1 MLKRS
6 LKFFLFAL
14 MLFGIAMMF
23 GCGSDGSN
31 GADGAS
37 AYDVAV
43 ANGFNGSEAEWLA
56 SLKGDSGEEI
66 ATIESCNV
74 CHGGGADRDVAVV
87 HTENAAAM
95 SDGTL
100 IAEITDITNDGAGN
114 LTVFFSVVDGDGVGV
129 AGLGG
134 DILLGDLVPGAESGW
149 DSTYAQEW
157 EWFYGAP
164 VINDLTGGDYSYNV
178 VANMATLEADDADH
192 PYFSTAHTKRVVI
205 EVQGDGYKPAT
216 IVQDF
221 DLTGGVADGSPI
233 LVDPVAVKAPAEGCK
248 TCHGEMMVGGAAQ
261 THGGRTVPFAD
272 TRACV
277 LCHSPAPLG
286 YSGDNMLNDSAY
298 LARFIHAI
306 HSAKS
311 SADIPPISS
320 DPADECTG
328 FAEFEE
334 GCGHARY
341 PDADG
346 VHQGYGVV
354 TFPQEIANCTI
365 CHTGSDNMTDNW
377 KTNPTM
383 EICSSCHT
391 DVNFDTGTNHGGGI
405 QENNGFCRGCH
416 PADGPGF
423 GLSVTVAHAIVPAAM
438 DVPEFDVTIEITGA
452 SGAGGEFITG
462 DTPIVTVTLAAA
474 DGGPAADYTAAMD
487 DDNDR
492 DGVLAQA
499 ELVVYGPRS
508 NADLVLGGGG
518 DLMLPT
524 TDAHVQ
530 TTASGFVYVMDPIPA
545 EMAAGTYL
553 VRFEGGDYGVVDAT
567 DYITHSTAVKAFQ
580 VGTTT
585 VEAKVAGDN
594 CIICHGDTRMHLQG
608 AHPHNAAFDTDE
620 CLACHNYSGGYGTP
634 ISRRVHAIHSS
645 SEVGADGHNRE
656 WVEIT
661 FPQSDVAE
669 SFEERETSRCYICHD
684 NASETYLAPDANTQP
699 AEWGSPCI
707 GCHGDVPGTQGH
719 MQQNGASVE

>member
-298 LARFIHAI
+298 LARFIHARVI
-306 HSAKS
+306 IKS
-311 SADIPPISS
+311 
-320 DPADECTG
+320 C
-328 FAEFEE
+328 
-334 GCGHARY
+334 
-341 PDADG
+341 
-346 VHQGYGVV
+346 V
-354 TFPQEIANCTI
+354 
-365 CHTGSDNMTDNW
+365 
-377 KTNPTM
+377 
-383 EICSSCHT
+383 
-391 DVNFDTGTNHGGGI
+391 
-405 QENNGFCRGCH
+405 
-416 PADGPGF
+416 
-423 GLSVTVAHAIVPAAM
+423 
-438 DVPEFDVTIEITGA
+438 
-452 SGAGGEFITG
+452 
-462 DTPIVTVTLAAA
+462 
-474 DGGPAADYTAAMD
+474 
-487 DDNDR
+487 
-492 DGVLAQA
+492 
-499 ELVVYGPRS
+499 
-508 NADLVLGGGG
+508 
-518 DLMLPT
+518 
-524 TDAHVQ
+524 
-530 TTASGFVYVMDPIPA
+530 
-545 EMAAGTYL
+545 
-553 VRFEGGDYGVVDAT
+553 
-567 DYITHSTAVKAFQ
+567 
-580 VGTTT
+580 
-585 VEAKVAGDN
+585 
-594 CIICHGDTRMHLQG
+594 
-608 AHPHNAAFDTDE
+608 
-620 CLACHNYSGGYGTP
+620 
-634 ISRRVHAIHSS
+634 
-645 SEVGADGHNRE
+645 
-656 WVEIT
+656 
-661 FPQSDVAE
+661 
-669 SFEERETSRCYICHD
+669 
-684 NASETYLAPDANTQP
+684 
-699 AEWGSPCI
+699 
-707 GCHGDVPGTQGH
+707 
-719 MQQNGASVE
+719 